1 MVRLDYYLFG
11 YRRIVAESGL
21 EARLASLF
29 IREHISAT
37 AEGESFLI
45 RESDFNRFRKAAGG
59 RVRYSASETLG
70 LFGRIKELRNHIPAM
85 ICAVVMI
92 ALNIWLS
99 TLVWDIR
106 IEYDGDLREDEL
118 ITALG
123 EAGLSVGAGWGSLRT
138 SEIEARL
145 LLYNPKLAFAA
156 INREGTVAS
165 VTLRDKDG
173 GELKDE
179 IPPEASNIVAEFD
192 GVIEEITVLS
202 GVAAV
207 APGDVVRKGDILISG
222 ILEGEGGSSVAR
234 ARGRVIARRAYTVV
248 SDMPRSEQ
256 VIVGNDEHLREI
268 SIEILGFKLNIFKNY
283 GNLTDEYDIIEAE
296 EVFTFLGV
304 RLPVSYIREVSLV
317 PRYADM
323 SYTDIELPMLCR
335 ERLERALSDN
345 LSGKDLIKL
354 STHGEFTD
362 RGYKITAEI
371 VCAEDIG
378 REVPILLGGNGDNP

>member
-11 YRRIVAESGL
+11 YRRITAESGL

-123 EAGLSVGAGWGSLRT
+123 EAGLSVGAGWGNIKT

-179 IPPEASNIVAEFD
+179 IPPAASNIVAEFD

-222 ILEGEGGSSVAR
+222 ILEGEGGSSVSR

-256 VIVGNDEHLREI
+256 VIVGNDERLREI

-323 SYTDIELPMLCR
+323 SYTDAELPMLCR

-362 RGYKITAEI
+362 SGYKITAEI